1 MDRDVVNPFPFPV
14 RVVGP
19 GTQPE
24 EDAELQYLAM
34 PRDMN
39 TFRMP
44 IPPEHADAQAMTGAR
59 DALAAFPD
67 PAWSSRRCRRR
78 PWRWSTKC
86 WARARSWCR

>member
-44 IPPEHADAQAMTGAR
+44 LVPERADPE
-59 DALAAFPD
+59 AANT
-67 PAWSSRRCRRR
+67 AH
-78 PWRWSTKC
+78 
-86 WARARSWCR
+86 